1 MPELRDILAEN
12 PVIAAVRSD
21 DDLDAVVKS
30 RVRIVFVLYGNIVTL
45 SAICERLAQAGKDVF
60 VHVDLIDGLKGDPAG
75 IEYVRRTAGPRGIL
89 STKVNVVRYA
99 RPLGFETVLRV
110 FILDSLSLRTGIKNI
125 RDTRPD
131 AVEVMPGVVCRV
143 INDFEKQL
151 TVPVIAG
158 GLIVRKEQVYESLSA
173 GAAAISTTRRE
184 LWGM

>member
-1 MPELRDILAEN
+1 MPELSDILAQS

-21 DDLDAVVKS
+21 GDLEAAVNS
-30 RVRIVFVLYGNIVTL
+30 RVRIVFVLYGNIVSL
-45 SAICERLAQAGKDVF
+45 SAICGRLVQAGKDVF
-60 VHVDLIDGLKGDPAG
+60 VHVDLIDGLKGDAAG
-75 IEYVRRTAGPRGIL
+75 IEYVRRNACPRGII

-99 RPLGFETVLRV
+99 RSLGMEAVLRV
-110 FILDSLSLRTGIKNI
+110 FILDSLSLRTGVKNI

-158 GLIVRKEQVYESLSA
+158 GLIVRREQVYESLSA
-173 GAAAISTTRRE
+173 GAAAISTTRHE
-184 LWGM
+184 LWEM